1 MIFESHAHYDDKRFD
16 DDRDRLLSS
25 MPDHN
30 IGTIINVGSNLDGL
44 RQSVELSEK
53 YNFVYAAVGI
63 HPSDIDDLN
72 EDVMAEMEAFAK
84 SPKVVAIGEIGL
96 DYYWEK
102 DKDRRKTQK
111 SWFERQLELA
121 RKVELPVIIHSR
133 DAAKDTFDVLKIAA
147 GMGTKAV
154 VHCYSGSP
162 EMAEDY
168 VKLGFYLGVGG
179 VVTFDNAKNLK
190 ETVERIPLGN
200 ILVETDS
207 PYLTPS
213 PFRGKR
219 NDSTYLP
226 YVIKEIAKI
235 KNVTEDEVIEVTEK
249 NGKKL
254 FTKIK

>member
-30 IGTIINVGSNLDGL
+30 IGTIINVGSDIDGL

-53 YNFVYAAVGI
+53 YSFIYAAVGI

-72 EDVMAEMEAFAK
+72 EAVMLEIEELAK
-84 SPKVVAIGEIGL
+84 RPKTVAIGEIGL

-102 DKDRRKTQK
+102 DKDRRQAQK
-111 SWFERQLELA
+111 AWFEKQLNLA
-121 RKVELPVIIHSR
+121 KRAGLPVIIHSR
-133 DAAKDTFDVLKIAA
+133 DAARDTFDILKNAA
-147 GMGTKAV
+147 GEGIKAV

-168 VKLGFYLGVGG
+168 VRMGFYLGVGG
-179 VVTFDNAKNLK
+179 VVTFDNAKALK
-190 ETVERIPLGN
+190 ETVERVPIEN
-200 ILVETDS
+200 ILIETDS

-213 PFRGKR
+213 PFRGQR
-219 NDSTYLP
+219 NDSTFLP
-226 YVIKEIAKI
+226 YVIKEISKI
-235 KNVTEDEVIEVTEK
+235 KNITEDEVIEVTEK
-249 NGKKL
+249 NAKKL
-254 FTKIK
+254 FKKVR